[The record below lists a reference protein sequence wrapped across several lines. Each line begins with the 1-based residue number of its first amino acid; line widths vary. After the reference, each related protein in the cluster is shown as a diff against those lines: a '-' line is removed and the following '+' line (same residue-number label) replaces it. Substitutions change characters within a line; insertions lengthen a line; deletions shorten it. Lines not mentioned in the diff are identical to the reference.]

1 MCHITDVF
9 YLGNPNNEKS
19 FPLLPTLLHTRKL
32 QICIHTTVKILK
44 IVKIKV
50 IFNYYDLKIK
60 KLKMREN

>member
-1 MCHITDVF
+1 MCFIEATVTMKNPSLYSPHF
-9 YLGNPNNEKS
+9 YILENCKYA
-19 FPLLPTLLHTRKL
+19 
-32 QICIHTTVKILK
+32 HTTVKILK